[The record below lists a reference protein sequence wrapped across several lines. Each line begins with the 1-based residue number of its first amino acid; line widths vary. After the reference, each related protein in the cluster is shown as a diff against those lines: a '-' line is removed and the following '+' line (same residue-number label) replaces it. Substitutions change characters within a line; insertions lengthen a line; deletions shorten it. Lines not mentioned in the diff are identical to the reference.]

1 MGSGCKGWLMHREAR
16 EVNKDQMVRGPDVY
30 DEEWGLVP
38 ETGGHRKLLRRER
51 PGQTYEFS

>member
-16 EVNKDQMVRGPDVY
+16 EVNKDQMVWGPDVY

-38 ETGGHRKLLRRER
+38 EMGGHQKLLRRER
-51 PGQTYEFS
+51 PGQT